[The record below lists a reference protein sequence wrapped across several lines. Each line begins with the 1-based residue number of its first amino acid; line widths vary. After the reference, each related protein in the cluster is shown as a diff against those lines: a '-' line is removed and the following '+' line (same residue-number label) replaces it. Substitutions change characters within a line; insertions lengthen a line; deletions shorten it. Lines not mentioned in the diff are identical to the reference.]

1 MWIATRK
8 GNAGLYVH
16 ANPRRMASMKAPMPF
31 PVRPYHRFTKCC
43 DQLISHGWLHG
54 YIILIVILAS
64 CNSIPAATPIQNP
77 VAISPEG
84 CLSEQTISPCFY
96 RREKARKNES
106 IIIFVHGIF
115 GTSADTWGTAGNTW
129 PHLVEGDDSFKDFDI
144 ALFSYHSTY
153 FTSAQ
158 MIHEIAIR
166 QLDILKDSPE
176 FEQYKEIYFIAH
188 SMGGLVVKSLLTHLN
203 QGNDVAIL
211 RRVKAVIYLGTPSH
225 GSILALIGSKVS
237 RNPQL
242 QDMTPIDQNAW
253 LSDLDK
259 YWNQLLNGRI
269 ESPYPRAYCA
279 YEKENYSVTGR
290 LIVSQADAASRCDD
304 LAVGL
309 PFDHSDLAT
318 PTSRYHDPYV
328 WVMQKILKTSRA
340 VTDQN
345 KLTAPV
351 PSEPE
356 EIPIYI
362 QCEGKRFPKTNPV
375 DGELKGLVFYS
386 ETPIQDSR
394 MALEFQNIGMPG
406 SPQDWPDFRGRDA
419 MQCQLTNYGAVPVLN
434 IRITFGFRFRDTVW
448 LDSKGSFSHGPT
460 KLSGGW
466 TSLIRKLDAWPND
479 RFVFYIK
486 NGSTAWLEVSMPEFV
501 VMHPLG
507 KPKSR
512 QVPLLRPDNEPGQLG
527 SYYNSVFSFPPVN
540 FAQQKRPE
548 NWPQNPSVDLPQR

>member
-1 MWIATRK
+1 
-8 GNAGLYVH
+8 
-16 ANPRRMASMKAPMPF
+16 MPF
-31 PVRPYHRFTKCC
+31 SDRPFRHFTMFCA
-43 DQLISHGWLHG
+43 QLISQVWLRG
-54 YIILIVILAS
+54 CLRSAYIILIVMLAS
-64 CNSIPAATPIQNP
+64 CGSSSAVTPTQNQM
-77 VAISPEG
+77 AISPQE
-84 CLSEQTISPCFY
+84 CLSEQAISPCFY
-96 RREKARKNES
+96 RREKVRKNES
-106 IIIFVHGIF
+106 IIIFVHGVF
-115 GTSADTWGTAGNTW
+115 RTSADTWGTEGNTW
-129 PHLVEGDDSFKDFDI
+129 PQLVEGDDSFKDFDI
-144 ALFSYHSTY
+144 ALFKYHTTY

-158 MIHEIAIR
+158 MIHEIAVR
-166 QLDILKDSPE
+166 QLDTLKDSPE

-188 SMGGLVVKSLLTHLN
+188 SMGGLVVKSLMTHLN
-203 QGNDVAIL
+203 RGEDLAIL

-259 YWNQLLNGRI
+259 YWNQLMNDRR

-279 YEKENYSVTGR
+279 YEKKNYSLLGR
-290 LIVSQADAASRCDD
+290 PIVSQAEEASRCDD

-356 EIPIYI
+356 EMPIYI
-362 QCEGKRFPKTNPV
+362 QCEHKPFPKTNPL
-375 DGELKGLVFYS
+375 DGKLKGLVFFS
-386 ETPIQDSR
+386 KTPVPVDSR
-394 MALEFQNIGMPG
+394 VAMEFQSIGMPG
-406 SPQDWPDFRGRDA
+406 SPKDWPDFRGSGA
-419 MQCQLTNYGAVPVLN
+419 LECQLTNYGAAPVLK
-434 IRITFGFRFRDTVW
+434 IKITFGFRFRDTVW
-448 LDSKGSFSHGPT
+448 LNSKGNFTHGPT
-460 KLSGGW
+460 KVSGGS
-466 TSLIRKLDAWPND
+466 TSLIRKLNAWPSD

-501 VMHPLG
+501 VLQPLG

-512 QVPLLRPDNEPGQLG
+512 PVPLLRPDDEPGHLG
-527 SYYNSVFSFPPVN
+527 SYYNSVFLFPPVN
-540 FAQQKRPE
+540 FAQQNRPE
-548 NWPQNPSVDLPQR
+548 NWPQGDANGGAQ